1 MKFWPLN
8 LCCKKSDQKTWLL
21 EKFSEASKTYRNGT
35 KLCSAPVFYQKLWQI
50 HLKHEVNN
58 TMWVKLGKMIEL
70 FEKKKENLD
79 SMLQGLPSSTE
90 NQVRET
96 FFSVS
101 KVNTVFWDI
110 FRLFQHFVIIAD

>member
-1 MKFWPLN
+1 MFSPCVWSKTMTDAF
-8 LCCKKSDQKTWLL
+8 KTWSRQYHV
-21 EKFSEASKTYRNGT
+21 SEIGQNDWT
-35 KLCSAPVFYQKLWQI
+35 VW
-50 HLKHEVNN
+50 
-58 TMWVKLGKMIEL
+58 
-70 FEKKKENLD
+70 KKKQNLD